1 MKGKTKEYYEREW
14 LSYAEEWV
22 KESAEAEERDEA
34 FYAEKYEEERER
46 FAEAERRSDK
56 YRNPEEDARKI
67 EEYVN
72 EEGISTE
79 ERARRIAFREMHGKI
94 AGKGKRLVFDE
105 ATSKQRFEQQQKKRT
120 ELFGKMPQEILE
132 KVADLRVLALGY
144 ASAEVKDMLKGYCA
158 ALKRETE
165 KIRRET
171 ERETEAAER
180 GLTKKIVVNDLEGC
194 VITGIEETEEGIYL
208 KGERGGLFVK
218 EGEIVEGKEKEI
230 YEYDEDLDGAYS
242 RIVSAELH
250 RSGDRFELHLFV
262 SNCDEYDRE
271 DLWYLTVSGSDILE
285 FD

>member
-144 ASAEVKDMLKGYCA
+144 ASAEVKGRLKKYCA
-158 ALKRETE
+158 ELKREVKQIKKATE
-165 KIRRET
+165 AET
-171 ERETEAAER
+171 EEAES
-180 GLTKKIVVNDLEGC
+180 GLTKRIGVNDLGGC
-194 VITGIEETEEGIYL
+194 IITGIEEREGGIYINGEEG
-208 KGERGGLFVK
+208 GLLIV
-218 EGEIVEGKEKEI
+218 EGKIIEGKEKEI
-230 YEYDEDLDGAYS
+230 YANEIETDGACS
-242 RIVSAELH
+242 RILCAELH
-250 RSGDRFELHLFV
+250 RIRDRFELHLYM
-262 SNCDEYDRE
+262 SNSDEYDRE
-271 DLWYLTVSGSDILE
+271 DTWYLTLRGSDILE

>member
-1 MKGKTKEYYEREW
+1 MKGKTKENYEKEW
-14 LSYAEEWV
+14 LSYLNEWV
-22 KESAEAEERDEA
+22 RRSKKAERKDEA
-34 FYAEKYEEERER
+34 FYAETYRKQKDA
-46 FAEAERRSDK
+46 FAEQERKSDR
-56 YRNPEEDARKI
+56 YRDPEEDARKI

-120 ELFGKMPQEILE
+120 ELFSKMPQEILE

-180 GLTKKIVVNDLEGC
+180 GLTKKIGVNDLEGC

-230 YEYDEDLDGAYS
+230 YEYDEDADGAYS
-242 RIVSAELH
+242 RILCAELH

>member
-1 MKGKTKEYYEREW
+1 MTKENYEKEW
-14 LSYAEEWV
+14 LSYLNEWV
-22 KESAEAEERDEA
+22 RRSKKAERKDEA
-34 FYAEKYEEERER
+34 FYAETYRKQKDA
-46 FAEAERRSDK
+46 FAEQERKSDR

-105 ATSKQRFEQQQKKRT
+105 ATSKQRFEQQQKKRM

-132 KVADLRVLALGY
+132 KVADLRVFALGY
-144 ASAEVKDMLKGYCA
+144 ASAEVKGRLKKYCA
-158 ALKRETE
+158 ELKREVKQIKKATE
-165 KIRRET
+165 AET
-171 ERETEAAER
+171 EEAES
-180 GLTKKIVVNDLEGC
+180 GLTKRIGVNDLGGC
-194 VITGIEETEEGIYL
+194 IITGIEEREGGIYINGEEG
-208 KGERGGLFVK
+208 GLLIV
-218 EGEIVEGKEKEI
+218 EGKIIEGKEKEI
-230 YEYDEDLDGAYS
+230 YANEIETDGAYS

-250 RSGDRFELHLFV
+250 WSGDRFELHLFV

>member
-79 ERARRIAFREMHGKI
+79 ERARRIAFRELHGKI
-94 AGKGKRLVFDE
+94 TGKGKGLVFDE
-105 ATSKQRFEQQQKKRT
+105 ATSKQRFAECQKKRI
-120 ELFGKMPQEILE
+120 ELCGKLPQEILS
-132 KVADLRVLALGY
+132 KIADLRVFALGY
-144 ASAEVKDMLKGYCA
+144 ASAEVKGRLKKYCA
-158 ALKRETE
+158 ELKREVKQIKKATE
-165 KIRRET
+165 AET
-171 ERETEAAER
+171 EEAES
-180 GLTKKIVVNDLEGC
+180 GLTKRIGVNDLGGC
-194 VITGIEETEEGIYL
+194 IITGIEEREGGIYINGEEG
-208 KGERGGLFVK
+208 GLLIV
-218 EGEIVEGKEKEI
+218 EGKIIEGKEKEI
-230 YEYDEDLDGAYS
+230 YANEIETDGAYS